1 MILRNSPYTYN
12 FVDEPYTLDSLI
24 ASISVIPNVLRVGN
38 AEYLCVRDVDA
49 ELTGSDDIGVYINLS
64 NCIPFYL
71 KGDSI
76 DNYYLTC
83 FKFTNNKGSFMI
95 DPIYYRNG
103 KYYKGNEGSA
113 EKTDDN
119 PSGYEIL
126 RGSINGNE
134 IDPAVLFKRAPRSDV
149 FLKKIKFKM
158 VS

>member
-1 MILRNSPYTYN
+1 M
-12 FVDEPYTLDSLI
+12 DSLI
-24 ASISVIPNVLRVGN
+24 ASISVIPDVLRVGN

-49 ELTGSDDIGVYINLS
+49 KLTDSDDIDVYINLS
-64 NCIPFYL
+64 DCIPFYL
-71 KGDSI
+71 SGDGL

-83 FKFTNNKGSFMI
+83 FKFTNNGCNFMI

-103 KYYKGNEGSA
+103 KYYKGKEGST

-126 RGSINGNE
+126 RGPINGNG
-134 IDPAVLFKRAPRSDV
+134 IDPALLFKRSPGSDV